1 MLDRFLISD
10 HLIDKLG
17 LKGQFVGDRSISD
30 HLPIWIKSN
39 KLNWGPKS
47 FKLFSFWMDHP
58 DFVPIIEKDWN
69 SFNSHGKKMFI
80 FKEKLKLLKS
90 SLKLW
95 NSEFFLGIWT

>member
-1 MLDRFLISD
+1 MSTLDRFLISD
-10 HLIDKLG
+10 HWIDKLG
-17 LKGQFVGDRSISD
+17 LKGQFVSDRSISNN
-30 HLPIWIKSN
+30 LPIWIKSN

-58 DFVPIIEKDWN
+58 DFVPIVEKDWN

-80 FKEKLKLLKS
+80 FKEKLKLLKF

-95 NSEFFLGIWT
+95 NSEFFF